1 MMESNAS
8 LLRMTCGMLVLTEGS
23 VSGICGLVTVL
34 YVMGFLYPCTQK

>member
-23 VSGICGLVTVL
+23 VNGLVDL
-34 YVMGFLYPCTQK
+34 SQYCM